1 MRGIAQHLLTV
12 VWARRN
18 PYSNCPFGIIHGKM
32 ELKHVFRT
40 GDVMNRRKR
49 IIFHIDVNSAFLS
62 WEALE
67 RLRRGST
74 VDLREIPSIVGG
86 DPSKRHG
93 IVLAKSIPAKKYGI
107 ITGEPVFQ
115 ALKKCPNLTVVSP
128 TRNIYSQFSQ
138 AMLDLLYTY
147 TPDIEQFSIDE
158 CFIDA
163 TGLKLLHGEDY
174 IALAHEIK
182 DRIHSEL
189 GFTVNVGIS
198 ENKLLAKMASDFQKP
213 DRVHT
218 LFPEEVQEKLWPLP
232 VSDLYM
238 VGRAATAKL
247 EMMGIKTIGDLAAA
261 SPVALEQQ
269 LKKYG
274 LMIWEFANGR
284 DDSHVHTH
292 ESDAKDLSNET
303 TVSFDITDKETAR
316 LYLLSLS
323 ETVGMR
329 LRKAGLYAGVVA
341 VHLKNSN
348 FESYSRQRKL
358 ENATQDT
365 NVIFSTAAAL
375 FEQVWKKDPIRLIG
389 VATSQLQ
396 KDPVRQMDMFSL
408 EAPRREKLN
417 ESIDKIREKYGHDY
431 IVRGS
436 LLNFN
441 RNHEKK

>member
-1 MRGIAQHLLTV
+1 MKPER
-12 VWARRN
+12 
-18 PYSNCPFGIIHGKM
+18 
-32 ELKHVFRT
+32 
-40 GDVMNRRKR
+40 R

-67 RLRRGST
+67 QLKKGST
-74 VDLREIPSIVGG
+74 VDLRTIPSIVGG

-115 ALKKCPNLTVVSP
+115 AVKKCPNLTVVPP
-128 TRNIYSQFSQ
+128 THHIYSQYSR
-138 AMLDLLYTY
+138 AMIDLLLTY
-147 TPDIEQFSIDE
+147 SPDIEQVSIDE

-163 TGLKLLHGEDY
+163 TGLKLLHGDDY
-174 IALAHEIK
+174 MALAHEIK
-182 DRIHSEL
+182 DRVRNEL

-198 ENKLLAKMASDFQKP
+198 ENKLLAKMASDFKKP

-218 LFPEEVQEKLWPLP
+218 LFPNEIQEKMWPLP
-232 VSDLYM
+232 VSELYM
-238 VGRAATAKL
+238 VGRAATAKF
-247 EMMGIKTIGDLAAA
+247 EMMGIKTIGDLANTNPA
-261 SPVALEQQ
+261 VLEQQ
-269 LKKYG
+269 FKKYG
-274 LMIWEFANGR
+274 LMIWDYANGR
-284 DDSHVHTH
+284 DDSPVQTQ

-316 LYLLSLS
+316 LYLLALS

-348 FESYSRQRKL
+348 FESYSRQKKL
-358 ENATQDT
+358 DNATQDT
-365 NVIFSTAAAL
+365 NVIFSTAATL
-375 FEQVWKKDPIRLIG
+375 FEQVWKRDPVRLIG

-396 KDPVRQMDMFSL
+396 KDPIRQLDMFSVTKPL
-408 EAPRREKLN
+408 RRDKLN
-417 ESIDKIREKYGHDY
+417 ESIDKIREKFGSDY

-441 RNHEKK
+441 RDQDEKK

>member
-1 MRGIAQHLLTV
+1 MKQER
-12 VWARRN
+12 
-18 PYSNCPFGIIHGKM
+18 
-32 ELKHVFRT
+32 
-40 GDVMNRRKR
+40 R

-67 RLRRGST
+67 QLNRGST
-74 VDLREIPSIVGG
+74 VDLRTIPSIVGG

-115 ALKKCPNLTVVSP
+115 AVKKCPNLTVVPP
-128 TRNIYSQFSQ
+128 THHIYSQYSR
-138 AMLDLLYTY
+138 AMIDLLFTY
-147 TPDIEQFSIDE
+147 SPDIEQFSIDE

-163 TGLKLLHGEDY
+163 TGLKLLHGDDY
-174 IALAHEIK
+174 MALAHEIK
-182 DRIHSEL
+182 DRIRNEL

-218 LFPEEVQEKLWPLP
+218 LFPNEIQEKMWPLP
-232 VSDLYM
+232 VSELYM
-238 VGRAATAKL
+238 VGRAATAKF
-247 EMMGIKTIGDLAAA
+247 EMMGIKTIGDLANANPA
-261 SPVALEQQ
+261 VLEQQ
-269 LKKYG
+269 FKKYG
-274 LMIWEFANGR
+274 LMIWDYANGR
-284 DDSHVHTH
+284 DDSPVQSQ

-316 LYLLSLS
+316 LYLLALS

-348 FESYSRQRKL
+348 FESYSRQKKL
-358 ENATQDT
+358 DNATQDT
-365 NVIFSTAAAL
+365 NVIFSTAATL
-375 FEQVWKKDPIRLIG
+375 FEQVWKRDPVRLIG

-396 KDPVRQMDMFSL
+396 KDPIRQLDMFSVT
-408 EAPRREKLN
+408 EPQRRDRLN
-417 ESIDKIREKYGHDY
+417 ESIDKIREKFGSDY

-441 RNHEKK
+441 RDQDEKK